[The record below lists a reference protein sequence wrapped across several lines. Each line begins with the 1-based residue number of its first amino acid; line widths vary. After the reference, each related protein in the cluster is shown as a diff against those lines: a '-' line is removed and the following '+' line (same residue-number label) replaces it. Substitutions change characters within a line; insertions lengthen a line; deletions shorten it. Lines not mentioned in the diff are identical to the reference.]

1 MLDKYTMIYTV
12 IILLSITT
20 IGMAQN
26 HEVTGTV
33 TDAETGESL
42 PGVNIIIQGTSQG
55 TTTDLDG
62 EYEINTE
69 PDGVLVFSYVG
80 YERTEVPIE
89 GREVINISLNQ
100 ASIMAGELVVIGYGA
115 QQERQITGAISSVN
129 MEEVNNNLP
138 NTNITQSLSNV
149 SGVLFKGDGRP
160 GQGGQLL
167 IRGQNSLSA
176 NTDPLIV
183 LDGIIFSGDISD
195 INPHNIESMEVLKD
209 ASSTAIYGS
218 RAANGVI
225 LVTSKGGGTGTS
237 KPTINVNLFT
247 AFSEEAELLNLISPE
262 RYLERRLDWREQSG
276 LEADPSKIADYL
288 SPDEA
293 ENYNAGI
300 SRSPWD
306 VASRTGRINS
316 MNVSVAGRTDNLN
329 YFISSSY
336 DLEEGLLIDD
346 DQEKI
351 NLRGNFDIGVTDW
364 LNVGTRTTYTSRD
377 RSGVPPSLQNVFR
390 NSPYGTFFHPDGEPR
405 QHPVSSERAST
416 NVMYGPLLTTNDE
429 VYNNLFS
436 NLYAILDKTVWG
448 GNLSYRV
455 NYSPN
460 LRWDHDYNYVRQDT
474 YREVNTTSASKFNRN
489 SFKWE
494 LENIL
499 SYDGQINENNS
510 FDVTL
515 LYGRRHSEL
524 EFTNTNAGQLELD
537 GLGFDNLSLGSNPSI
552 NSYAEEVDG
561 VSYMGRINYQFKDR
575 YLFTLTARRDG
586 SSVFAANHK
595 YAILPSGAFA
605 WIISDES
612 FMDDVNAINFLKI
625 RLSHGS
631 VGNEAIQPY
640 QSLTLDQT
648 TRYIFGGNNP
658 LGVITSRLGNED
670 LKWET
675 TTTTNAAID
684 FELFEGRFGGALELY
699 NSDTNDLLVR
709 RSIPIMGGFDN
720 ILTNIGEVNNRG
732 IELSLNSHNIQ
743 SSNFSW
749 RTSISASYNRNR
761 IVHLFGTDLDG
772 DGREDDSI
780 SNSWFIGEEIN
791 SYYDYEFDGIY
802 QQGDPNIPQGF
813 QPGDVKVKDLNGD
826 GVINADDRKVV
837 GSGTNPKYQFGLTNR
852 FGYKN
857 FELSVV
863 MNAMLGW
870 KGIYDLINPIVPG
883 RAFGGIDN
891 NWWTSENQSNSRP
904 SLVYTNTLDTHWYF
918 NRNFFRVRD
927 ISLSYE
933 FNQSTLSQ
941 IGLTNLRLY
950 LSAKNLLTIT
960 DWIGSDP
967 ESANDIETLQGPGSD
982 GAFPLSRTVAFGI
995 SLGL

>member
-1 MLDKYTMIYTV
+1 MLDKHT
-12 IILLSITT
+12 IIWTLLLSLVFVVA
-20 IGMAQN
+20 GVAQN

-33 TDAETGESL
+33 TDARTGETL
-42 PGVNIIIQGTSQG
+42 PGVNILIQGTSQG
-55 TTTDLDG
+55 TSTDLNG
-62 EYEINTE
+62 EYQINLE
-69 PDGVLVFSYVG
+69 PDDILVFSFVG
-80 YERTEVPIE
+80 YATIEVPVD
-89 GREVINISLNQ
+89 GRNTINVSLSR
-100 ASIMAGELVVIGYGA
+100 AALMGDELVVVGYGA
-115 QQERQITGAISSVN
+115 QQERNITGAISSVN
-129 MEEVNNNLP
+129 MAEVNRDLP
-138 NTNITQSLSNV
+138 NTNIAQSLSNV
-149 SGVLFKGDGRP
+149 SGVLFKGSGRP
-160 GQGGQLL
+160 GQGGSLL

-183 LDGIIFSGDISD
+183 LDGIIFGGDISD
-195 INPHNIESMEVLKD
+195 INPQDVASMEILKD

-225 LVTSKGGGTGTS
+225 LVTSKEGRTQN
-237 KPTINVNLFT
+237 PTINVNLFT

-262 RYLERRLDWREQSG
+262 RYLERRLDWRAQSG
-276 LEADPSKIADYL
+276 LEADPNRITDYL
-288 SPDEA
+288 APDEA

-300 SRSPWD
+300 SSSPWD

-329 YFISSSY
+329 YYISSSY

-364 LNVGTRTTYTSRD
+364 LNVGTRTIYTNRD

-416 NVMYGPLLTTNDE
+416 NVMYGSLLTTNDE

-436 NLYAILDKTVWG
+436 NLYAILNKVVWG

-474 YREVNTTSASKFNRN
+474 YRDVNTTSASKFNRN

-499 SYDGQINENNS
+499 TYDGQINLNHT

-524 EFTNTNAGQLELD
+524 EFTNSNAGQLELD

-595 YAILPSGAFA
+595 YAILPSGAIA

-612 FMDDVNAINFLKI
+612 FMDDLSSINFLKI

-648 TRYIFGGNNP
+648 TRYFFGGNNP
-658 LGVITSRLGNED
+658 LGVITSGLGNED

-675 TTTTNAAID
+675 ATTTNAAID
-684 FELFEGRFGGALELY
+684 FELFEGRFGGTLELY

-743 SSNFSW
+743 GSDFSW
-749 RTSISASYNRNR
+749 RTSLSASYNQNR

-802 QQGDPNIPQGF
+802 QQGDTNIPQGF
-813 QPGDVKVKDLNGD
+813 QPGDVKVRDLNGD
-826 GVINADDRKVV
+826 GVINADDREVV

-852 FGYKN
+852 FGYRN
-857 FELSVV
+857 FELSIV

-870 KGIYDLINPIVPG
+870 KGIYDLINPGSAG

-891 NWWTSENQSNSRP
+891 DWWTSENQSNSRP
-904 SLVYTNTLDTHWYF
+904 SLIYTNTLDTHWYF

-933 FNQSTLSQ
+933 FNEPTLNK

-950 LSAKNLLTIT
+950 LSAKNLFTIT

-967 ESANDIETLQGPGSD
+967 ESANDLTTLQGPGTN
-982 GAFPLSRTVAFGI
+982 GAFPMSRTVAFGI
-995 SLGL
+995 NIGL

>member
-1 MLDKYTMIYTV
+1 MLDKHT
-12 IILLSITT
+12 IIWTLLLSLVFVTA
-20 IGMAQN
+20 GVAQN

-33 TDAETGESL
+33 TDARTGETL
-42 PGVNIIIQGTSQG
+42 PGVNILIQGTSQG
-55 TTTDLDG
+55 TSTNLNG
-62 EYEINTE
+62 EYQINSE
-69 PDGVLVFSYVG
+69 PDDILVFSFVG
-80 YERTEVPIE
+80 YATMQIPVE
-89 GREVINISLNQ
+89 GRNVINVSLSQ
-100 ASIMAGELVVIGYGA
+100 AALIGGELVVVGYGA
-115 QQERQITGAISSVN
+115 QQERNITGAISSVN
-129 MEEVNNNLP
+129 MAEVNRDLP
-138 NTNITQSLSNV
+138 NTNIAQSLSNV
-149 SGVLFKGDGRP
+149 SGVLFKGSGRP
-160 GQGGQLL
+160 GQGGSLL

-183 LDGIIFSGDISD
+183 LDGIIFGGDISD
-195 INPHNIESMEVLKD
+195 INPQDVASMEILKD

-225 LVTSKGGGTGTS
+225 LVTSKEGTTQS
-237 KPTINVNLFT
+237 PAINVNLFT
-247 AFSEEAELLNLISPE
+247 AFSESADLLNLISPE
-262 RYLERRLDWREQSG
+262 RYLERRLDWRAQSG
-276 LEADPSKIADYL
+276 LEADPNRITDYL
-288 SPDEA
+288 APDEA

-316 MNVSVAGRTDNLN
+316 MNVSVAGRTDNIN
-329 YFISSSY
+329 YYISSSY

-364 LNVGTRTTYTSRD
+364 LNVGTRITYTNRD
-377 RSGVPPSLQNVFR
+377 RSGVPPGMPNVYR

-405 QHPVSSERAST
+405 EHPVSSERAS
-416 NVMYGPLLTTNDE
+416 NNAMYETLLTTNDE

-436 NLYAILDKTVWG
+436 NLYAILNKVVWG

-460 LRWDHDYNYVRQDT
+460 LRWDHDYNYMRQDK
-474 YREVNTTSASKFNRN
+474 YLDVNTTSASKFNRN

-499 SYDGQINENNS
+499 TYDGQINENHS

-537 GLGFDNLSLGSNPSI
+537 GLGFNNLSLGANPSI
-552 NSYAEEVDG
+552 NSYAEEVEG

-575 YLFTLTARRDG
+575 YLFTFTARRDG

-612 FMDDVNAINFLKI
+612 FMDDFNAIRFLKI

-648 TRYIFGGNNP
+648 TRYVFEGNNP
-658 LGVITSRLGNED
+658 LGVITSRIGNED

-684 FELFEGRFGGALELY
+684 FELFEGRFGGTLELY

-743 SSNFSW
+743 GSDFSW
-749 RTSISASYNRNR
+749 RTSISASYNQNK

-780 SNSWFIGEEIN
+780 SNSWFIGEPIN
-791 SYYDYEFDGIY
+791 SYYDFEFDGIY
-802 QQGDPNIPQGF
+802 QQGDTNIQQGF

-826 GVINADDRKVV
+826 GVINADDRKIV
-837 GSGTNPKYQFGLTNR
+837 GSGTNPNYQFGLTNR
-852 FGYKN
+852 FGYQN
-857 FELSVV
+857 FELSIV

-870 KGIYDLINPIVPG
+870 DGIYDLITPLVPG
-883 RAFGGIDN
+883 RSFGGLDN
-891 NWWTSENQSNSRP
+891 NWWTPENQSNSRP
-904 SLVYTNTLDTHWYF
+904 SLVYTNTLNTHWYF
-918 NRNFFRVRD
+918 NRNFLRVRD
-927 ISLSYE
+927 VSISYE
-933 FNQSTLSQ
+933 FNQPTLSKV
-941 IGLTNLRLY
+941 GLSNLRVY
-950 LSAKNLLTIT
+950 LSAKNLFTFT
-960 DWIGSDP
+960 KWPGSDP
-967 ESANDIETLQGPGSD
+967 ESANDITTQQAPGASGD
-982 GAFPLSRTVAFGI
+982 FPMSRTVSFGI